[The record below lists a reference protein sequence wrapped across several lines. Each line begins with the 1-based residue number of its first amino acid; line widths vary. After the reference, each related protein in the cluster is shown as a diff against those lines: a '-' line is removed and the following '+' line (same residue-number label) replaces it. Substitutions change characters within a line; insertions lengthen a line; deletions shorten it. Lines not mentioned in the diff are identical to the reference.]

1 MYFFQICRKVN
12 GIRVT
17 SCKSAKDRTSM
28 SVTLEQV
35 YILQQEHDLAAHV
48 FSQALDC
55 FRRYNVVQENIEN
68 IEINL
73 KLRID

>member
-1 MYFFQICRKVN
+1 MPYETHLTSKMIIGIIYTMYFFQICRKVY

-35 YILQQEHDLAAHV
+35 YILQQEHDLASHV

-55 FRRYNVVQENIEN
+55 FRR
-68 IEINL
+68 
-73 KLRID
+73 